1 MCPILTDFFLK
12 QFTQVTMK
20 TIVSLAI
27 ASLCVWAVA
36 NAQILPYFSQIENGA
51 LTSEEVPA
59 LEFVDELS
67 ASGERNN
74 AWFPGLK
81 NYVRT
86 NLRYP
91 SAARESGTEG
101 VVRVEATVKADGKL
115 TDIQITE
122 GLSYSCD
129 KEVTRLLAG
138 MPAWNPAHR
147 DGKPIDQKVYL
158 RVRFKLKPF

>member
-1 MCPILTDFFLK
+1 
-12 QFTQVTMK
+12 MK

-36 NAQILPYFSQIENGA
+36 TAQIPPYFSQIENGA
-51 LTSEEVPA
+51 LTSEEAPT
-59 LEFVDELS
+59 LELVDELS

-74 AWFPGLK
+74 AWFPDLK
-81 NYVRT
+81 SYVRA

-101 VVRVEATVKADGKL
+101 VVEAEATVQADGKL
-115 TDIQITE
+115 SDIQITD
-122 GLSYSCD
+122 GLSFSCD
-129 KEVTRLLAG
+129 REVVRLLTG

-147 DGKPIDQKVYL
+147 NGKPIDQKVYL
-158 RVRFKLKPF
+158 RVRFKLKPV

>member
-1 MCPILTDFFLK
+1 LYAILTDFFLK

-36 NAQILPYFSQIENGA
+36 SAQIPPYFSQIENGA
-51 LTSEEVPA
+51 LTAEEAPT
-59 LEFVDELS
+59 LELVDELS
-67 ASGERNN
+67 DIGDNSN
-74 AWFPGLK
+74 AWFPDFK
-81 NYVRT
+81 SYVRV

-101 VVRVEATVKADGKL
+101 VVHVEATVKADGQL
-115 TDIQITE
+115 SDIQITD
-122 GLSYSCD
+122 GLSFSCD
-129 KEVTRLLAG
+129 REVVRLLTG

-147 DGKPIDQKVYL
+147 DGKPIEQKVYL
-158 RVRFKLKPF
+158 RVRFKLKPV

>member
-1 MCPILTDFFLK
+1 
-12 QFTQVTMK
+12 MK
-20 TIVSLAI
+20 TIVSLAV
-27 ASLCVWAVA
+27 ASLCVWTVA
-36 NAQILPYFSQIENGA
+36 TAQIPSYFSQIENGA
-51 LTSEEVPA
+51 MTAEDIPT
-59 LEFVDELS
+59 LETIAELS
-67 ASGERNN
+67 AKGERSN

-81 NYVRT
+81 SYVRA

-115 TDIQITE
+115 TDIRITE

-129 KEVTRLLAG
+129 KEVTRLLTE

-147 DGKPIDQKVYL
+147 DGEPIDQKVYL